1 MAAAKLPA
9 FQLDFPT
16 IPGWYGWFLSYLC
29 WCCYRLPERSMG
41 LSGSAPKK
49 QMQITKREKRLGID
63 RTWLFRVIISFM
75 RYTWGTNHLS
85 LSFEKKSIGTPL
97 LPSYSSHH
105 ESSGNTEKSAQAT
118 AKDRKERWS
127 FAELCHLNPFGGLSI
142 FLSHGGS
149 PSHGCFTAGWCK
161 GVPPWLD
168 DAALHYVRWILHGD
182 LHAFTTACRIN

>member
-29 WCCYRLPERSMG
+29 WCCYRFPERSMG

-118 AKDRKERWS
+118 AKDRKGEVIICRVVPFESIWGT
-127 FAELCHLNPFGGLSI
+127 LN
-142 FLSHGGS
+142 FLKSWGIPKSWLFHCWMMQGGS
-149 PSHGCFTAGWCK
+149 PMIGWCCI
-161 GVPPWLD
+161 
-168 DAALHYVRWILHGD
+168 AL
-182 LHAFTTACRIN
+182 C